1 MILVLGGFG
10 RRPSGTGGEL
20 WGRAYPTLKRG
31 ANEQCAYGAGCV
43 AEGDAIAM
51 GKRLVL
57 VSAWELCL
65 RMGRLPGAAQAVT
78 KLRVAAAVLFFRP
91 LKRAGDVFTL
101 WQHQSRDWG

>member
-1 MILVLGGFG
+1 LSWDDSGGVPPG
-10 RRPSGTGGEL
+10 VGGNCG
-20 WGRAYPTLKRG
+20 GRAHPTLKRG

-57 VSAWELCL
+57 VSAWEPCL

-91 LKRAGDVFTL
+91 LKRAGDVLAL
-101 WQHQSRDWG
+101 WQPQSRDWG